1 MIAEITLTTHRP
13 EPSRADFAFEIEF
26 QRGEGSASRV
36 FLAINDFIEGCER
49 IDTELA
55 STIDAHIETVMVLED
70 IEAGSIRALL
80 RNVLRS
86 ADDEALKKLDWK
98 PAVGKYLV
106 KAKYAIIRWIDDDST
121 PRNLPALA
129 KEIQTIATETDV
141 RHLPDY
147 RAPSPGALLDAV
159 RDFQRVKERLTPG
172 DRALY
177 IPAEGEPV
185 EMNLSI
191 RLNIDDIEA
200 MAVKETM
207 IFPVAPMIL
216 AVKKPDYLG
225 DSKWELRHGKRT
237 ITAKIEDMAWLKRFQ
252 RREIDVRPGD
262 ALKCEVRIEHLY
274 GHDNELLSERY
285 TIVRVLDVLA
295 DSYRQRSDI
304 GNPANVS
311 QPDKHD

>member
-1 MIAEITLTTHRP
+1 MIAEITLTTRRP
-13 EPSRADFAFEIEF
+13 EPSSADFAFEIEF
-26 QRGEGSASRV
+26 KRGEGSASRV
-36 FLAINDFIEGCER
+36 FLAINDFIDGCER
-49 IDTELA
+49 LDTELVSA
-55 STIDAHIETVMVLED
+55 IDAHIETVMVLED
-70 IEAGSIRALL
+70 IEAGSIKALL

-86 ADDEALKKLDWK
+86 VEDDALKKLDWR

-106 KAKYAIIRWIDDDST
+106 KAKYAVIRWIDDNSAH
-121 PRNLPALA
+121 RNLPALA
-129 KEIQTIATETDV
+129 KEIQTIAIETDV

-147 RAPSPGALLDAV
+147 RAPSPGALLNAV
-159 RDFQRVKERLTPG
+159 RDFQRVKERLIPG

-185 EMNLSI
+185 EMNLSV

-200 MAVKETM
+200 MAVRETM
-207 IFPVAPMIL
+207 IFPIAPMIL

-237 ITAKIEDMAWLKRFQ
+237 ITAKIEDATWLKRFQ
-252 RREIDVRPGD
+252 GREVDVRPGD

-295 DSYRQRSDI
+295 DSYRQPGLFADNHSDQ
-304 GNPANVS
+304 
-311 QPDKHD
+311 QP